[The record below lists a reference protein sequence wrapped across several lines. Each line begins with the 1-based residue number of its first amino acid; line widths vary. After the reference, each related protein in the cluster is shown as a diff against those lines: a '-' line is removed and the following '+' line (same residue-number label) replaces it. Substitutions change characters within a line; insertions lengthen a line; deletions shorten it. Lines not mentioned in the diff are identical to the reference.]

1 MSGSLL
7 SDIDAFLAETGM
19 SEASFQRA
27 VGNGRL
33 FERLR
38 SVGKRGKPGR
48 VWPENEMAI
57 RAFMMSE
64 RKKRREQRN
73 QPQQASA
80 A

>member
-64 RKKRREQRN
+64 RKKARERRN
-73 QPQQASA
+73 A

>member
-64 RKKRREQRN
+64 RKKRRELRN